1 MPPETE
7 PIPPHDP
14 GARLAADMV
23 QALRALHDRVAEQ
36 TAMNTDLREAVD
48 QLTAHFEVLG
58 RTMEIICEKKDEGK
72 SKFSLSDF
80 AEAYVEAAD
89 EIMPAED
96 DGDEDDDDGDVRAG
110 TG

>member
-1 MPPETE
+1 MPDAER
-7 PIPPHDP
+7 IPPSDP
-14 GARLAADMV
+14 GTRLAADMV
-23 QALRALHDRVAEQ
+23 ESLRALHDRVAEQ
-36 TAMNTDLREAVD
+36 TAMSTELREAVD

-58 RTMEIICEKKDEGK
+58 RAMEIICEKKDEGK
-72 SKFSLSDF
+72 SKFTLSDF

-96 DGDEDDDDGDVRAG
+96 DDDEPGDEDPRVR

>member
-1 MPPETE
+1 MVE
-7 PIPPHDP
+7 PDRIPPQDP

-23 QALRALHDRVAEQ
+23 ESLRALHDRVAEQ
-36 TAMNTDLREAVD
+36 TAMNTELREAVD

-58 RTMEIICEKKDEGK
+58 RAMEIICEKKDEGK

-96 DGDEDDDDGDVRAG
+96 ADEDDDDGDVRAG

>member
-1 MPPETE
+1 MPDAER
-7 PIPPHDP
+7 IPPADP

-23 QALRALHDRVAEQ
+23 ESLRALHDRVAEQ
-36 TAMNTDLREAVD
+36 TAMNTELREAVD
-48 QLTAHFEVLG
+48 QLTAHFEVFG

-96 DGDEDDDDGDVRAG
+96 DDEPGDEDPRVR

>member
-1 MPPETE
+1 MPDAER
-7 PIPPHDP
+7 IPPTDP

-23 QALRALHDRVAEQ
+23 ESLRALHDRVAEQ
-36 TAMNTDLREAVD
+36 TAMNTELREAVD

-58 RTMEIICEKKDEGK
+58 RAMEIICDKKDEGK

-96 DGDEDDDDGDVRAG
+96 DDEPGDEDPRVR

>member
-1 MPPETE
+1 MAEPER
-7 PIPPHDP
+7 IPSQDP

-23 QALRALHDRVAEQ
+23 ESLRALHDRVAEQ
-36 TAMNTDLREAVD
+36 TAMNTELREAVD
-48 QLTAHFEVLG
+48 QLTGHFEVLG
-58 RTMEIICEKKDEGK
+58 RAMEIICEKKDEGK

-89 EIMPAED
+89 EIMPTDDDED
-96 DGDEDDDDGDVRAG
+96 EPGDEDPRVR

>member
-1 MPPETE
+1 MSDAER
-7 PIPPHDP
+7 IPPQDP
-14 GARLAADMV
+14 GTRLAADMV
-23 QALRALHDRVAEQ
+23 ESLRALHDRVAEQ
-36 TAMNTDLREAVD
+36 TAMSTELREAVD
-48 QLTAHFEVLG
+48 QLTGHFEVFG
-58 RTMEIICEKKDEGK
+58 RAMEIICEKKDEGK

-96 DGDEDDDDGDVRAG
+96 DDEPGDEDPRVR

>member
-1 MPPETE
+1 MPDAER
-7 PIPPHDP
+7 IPPADP

-23 QALRALHDRVAEQ
+23 ESLRALHDRVAEQ
-36 TAMNTDLREAVD
+36 TAMNTELREAVD

-96 DGDEDDDDGDVRAG
+96 DDEPGDEDPRVR